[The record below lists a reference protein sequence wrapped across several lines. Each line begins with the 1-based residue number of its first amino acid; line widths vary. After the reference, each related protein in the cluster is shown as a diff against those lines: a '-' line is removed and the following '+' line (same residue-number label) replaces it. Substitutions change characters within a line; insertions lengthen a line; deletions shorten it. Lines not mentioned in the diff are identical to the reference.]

1 MWSTIKLRLI
11 LILIFVNKSLG
22 PNMDP
27 IRASVTHEEQRAFIK
42 LHYLL
47 EDTPA
52 EIHRLLVKAAKS
64 LAVSQRDVYYIYNQF
79 RDGERQTCEQLLGA
93 RRPRTMITEEMKE
106 RLRNLLYDDRNWST
120 QDFAEEL
127 GVNVWNVRC
136 MLRELD
142 ARKVSARWVQHSLNP
157 VQMAMRVDISKE
169 HLKSHKE
176 DPTFLD
182 RLVTIDESYVK
193 SYDPKDAQGAREWRL
208 PDQEP

>member
-1 MWSTIKLRLI
+1 MWSTIKLRFI

-52 EIHRLLVKAAKS
+52 EIHWLLVKAAKS

-93 RRPRTMITEEMKE
+93 GRPRTMTTEEMKE

-127 GVNVWNVRC
+127 GVNVWNVK
-136 MLRELD
+136 LGKL
-142 ARKVSARWVQHSLNP
+142 
-157 VQMAMRVDISKE
+157 
-169 HLKSHKE
+169 
-176 DPTFLD
+176 
-182 RLVTIDESYVK
+182 
-193 SYDPKDAQGAREWRL
+193 
-208 PDQEP
+208 